1 MTQEQKIDRRIKVRY
16 FSWFE
21 YFMVL
26 IMLVVCSILP
36 PLFYGADFSQFW
48 NRYTGWFI
56 VYWAILTAI
65 FCGSVAYSRYR
76 TFARPLRILSRATR
90 QVADGDFSVY
100 IEPIHQPAKHNYMDL
115 MFEDFNKMVAE
126 LGSIETLKNDF
137 ISNVSHEVKTPLS
150 VIKNYTALLRKG
162 GLSPETQKEYMDT
175 IDTAA
180 DKLSVLVT
188 NILRLNKLDNQE
200 IELKPEPFD
209 LCRQL
214 CDCVF
219 AVETILDK
227 KNIELKVQ
235 IEDKAVILADEEMLG
250 IVWNNLLSNAL
261 KFTEPG
267 GEISLIQTSDEKSVT
282 VTLSDTGCGMSEET
296 VKHIFDKFYQG
307 DTSHSKEG
315 NGLGLTLAHRVVDR
329 AGGTLTVKSESGKG
343 SVFIVRLQTVGEK

>member
-1 MTQEQKIDRRIKVRY
+1 MTQGRVPHRRVRVRY

-48 NRYTGWFI
+48 NRYTGWFV

-76 TFARPLRILSRATR
+76 TFARPLRILSSATR
-90 QVADGDFSVY
+90 RVAEGDFSVY
-100 IEPIHQPAKHNYMDL
+100 VEPLHRPAKHNYMDV

-137 ISNVSHEVKTPLS
+137 ISNVSHEVKTPLA
-150 VIKNYTALLRKG
+150 VIKNYTALLRRG
-162 GLSPETQKEYMDT
+162 GLSPETQQEYMDT

-200 IELKPEPFD
+200 IELAPEPFD

-219 AVETILDK
+219 AVESLLEK
-227 KNIELKVQ
+227 KNLELEVQ
-235 IEDKAVILADEEMLG
+235 IEDKAVIRADEEMLG

-267 GEISLIQTSDEKSVT
+267 GRISLIQTSEETSVT
-282 VTLSDTGCGMSEET
+282 VTLTDTGCGMSEET
-296 VKHIFDKFYQG
+296 VKHIFDRFYQG
-307 DTSHSKEG
+307 DTSHSREG
-315 NGLGLTLAHRVVDR
+315 NGLGLTLAHRVIDR
-329 AGGTLTVKSESGKG
+329 AGGTLTVKSELGKG
-343 SVFIVRLQTVGEK
+343 SVFRVELQTGK